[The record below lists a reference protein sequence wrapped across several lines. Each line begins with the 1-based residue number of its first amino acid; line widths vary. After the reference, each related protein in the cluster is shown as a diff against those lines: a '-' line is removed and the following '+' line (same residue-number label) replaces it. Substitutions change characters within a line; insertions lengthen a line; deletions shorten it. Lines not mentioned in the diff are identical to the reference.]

1 MPNTVRRALVH
12 ALSGLSI
19 VVAAYFLPRVWFL
32 ASLGAPTLAFLV
44 FDMVRLRSPRVNAV
58 FLRHCESLVREQE
71 ASRLTGAAYLLV
83 GSLAA
88 FLAFPRDIAMLA
100 VGFLAVGDPIATI
113 VGTYRGRTLL
123 LGRTPEGDLACL
135 LSCIPVAL
143 AFHYAGFDVR
153 LPAALAG
160 AVFAT
165 LAQAVHTPVN
175 DNLTM
180 PLLAGFV
187 MWLMAF

>member
-1 MPNTVRRALVH
+1 MPNMLRRGLVH

-19 VVAAYFLPRVWFL
+19 VVAAYLLPRVWFL
-32 ASLGAPTLAFLV
+32 ASLGGTTLLILV
-44 FDMVRLRSPRVNAV
+44 FDIARLRSPRANAL
-58 FLRHCESLVREQE
+58 FFRHSESLLREQE
-71 ASRLTGAAYLLV
+71 ASRLTGATYLLV

-135 LSCIPVAL
+135 LSCISVAL

-165 LAQAVHTPVN
+165 IAQAVRTPIN

-180 PLLAGFV
+180 PLLAGLV
-187 MWLMAF
+187 MWLMAL